1 MRLSRRT
8 LLGSMAVTGAALA
21 MPSIVRAQEDESFW
35 DGLTR
40 GRMMRDTDQQG
51 NTATAKSLVDT
62 IEPILSYDTAYNLQ
76 LAIQNHEQFIAAG
89 GGWAAPSRETFGLSV
104 GKSGKAVTQ
113 LKQRL
118 MTNGDMPYEKRVSN
132 DFDNSLD
139 AALRAFQ
146 ARHGLIINGQVDE
159 PTFYALAVP
168 VEYRLNQLRLNA
180 MRIEQWAAALSDRY
194 VVVNIPAAVVEAV
207 ENSQVVQRHNSV
219 VGKVDRATPIL
230 NSKIFQVKFNPY
242 WTVPKSIIEKDMIK
256 YMNEDPEYLTK
267 FKIRIFDG
275 KGNEIP
281 PTAIDWTTKDAVKYT
296 FRQDPGG
303 ENSMGHC
310 KIDFYNKHD
319 VYMHDTPQKAL
330 FGENA
335 RFHSSGCMR
344 CENIEELVAWLLRDN
359 GGGWNPQSVLQ
370 AWDQGMREDIKLDV
384 QVPIHTTY
392 ITAWANR
399 QGSVSFRDDVYN
411 FDAQGTVSF
420 TDA

>member
-1 MRLSRRT
+1 
-8 LLGSMAVTGAALA
+8 
-21 MPSIVRAQEDESFW
+21 MPAIVRAEDNEFW
-35 DGLTR
+35 DVFNKER
-40 GRMMRDTDQQG
+40 SIANVDTEG
-51 NTATAKSLVDT
+51 NTATAKQLVDT

-76 LAIQNHEQFIAAG
+76 AAIANYEAFVAANG
-89 GGWAAPSRETFGLSV
+89 NWDEPTRETFGLKLGV
-104 GKSGKAVTQ
+104 KRKAVAA
-113 LKQRL
+113 LKRRL
-118 MTNGDMPYEKRVSN
+118 MINGDMPLDKKIN
-132 DFDNSLD
+132 DEFDSKLD
-139 AALRAFQ
+139 AAVRLFQ
-146 ARHGLIINGQVDE
+146 ARHGLVINGAIDE
-159 PTFYALAVP
+159 ATFYALAVP
-168 VEYRLNQLRLNA
+168 ADYRLNQLRLNA
-180 MRIEQWAAALSDRY
+180 QRIQYWAQALSDRY
-194 VVVNIPAAVVEAV
+194 VCVNIPAATVEAV
-207 ENSQVVQRHNSV
+207 EGSQVIQRHNSV

-242 WTVPKSIIEKDMIK
+242 WTVPRSIIEKDLVR

-267 FKIRIFDG
+267 FKIRVFDG
-275 KGNEIP
+275 KGNEVP
-281 PTAIDWTTKDAVKYT
+281 PSSLDWSSATDPLRYN

-359 GGGWNPQSVLQ
+359 GGDWNPQSVLA

-399 QGSVSFRDDVYN
+399 QGTVSFRDDVYQY
-411 FDAQGTVSF
+411 DAQGITSF
-420 TDA
+420 SDA

>member
-1 MRLSRRT
+1 
-8 LLGSMAVTGAALA
+8 MATVGVGLA
-21 MPSIVRAQEDESFW
+21 MPSIARAGFFGKDAPVA
-35 DGLTR
+35 
-40 GRMMRDTDQQG
+40 DTDG
-51 NTATAKSLVDT
+51 NTATAKALIDT
-62 IEPILSYDTAYNLQ
+62 IEPILSYDTAYNLE
-76 LAIQNHEQFIAAG
+76 LAIQNYEAFIQVNG
-89 GGWAAPSRETFGLSV
+89 NWDEPTRETFGLKL
-104 GKSGKAVTQ
+104 GDKRKAAGA
-113 LKQRL
+113 LKRRL
-118 MTNGDMPYEKRVSN
+118 MINGDMPPQNKL
-132 DFDNSLD
+132 DDQFDATLD
-139 AALRAFQ
+139 AAVRLFQ
-146 ARHGLIINGQVDE
+146 ARHGLVINGQVDE
-159 PTFYALAVP
+159 ATFYALSVP
-168 VEYRLNQLRLNA
+168 ASYRLSQLRLNA
-180 MRIEQWAAALSDRY
+180 QRIQFWAQALSDRY
-194 VVVNIPAAVVEAV
+194 VCVNIPAATVEAV
-207 ENSQVVQRHNSV
+207 EASQVVQRHNSV

-242 WTVPKSIIEKDMIK
+242 WTVPKSIIEKDLIK

-281 PTAIDWTTKDAVKYT
+281 PYEIDWSTKEAVKYT

-310 KIDFYNKHD
+310 KIDFHNKHD

-359 GGGWNPQSVLQ
+359 NGGWNPQTVLD
-370 AWDQGMREDIKLDV
+370 AWAQGMREDIKLNV

-399 QGSVSFRDDVYN
+399 QGTVSFRDDVYQY
-411 FDAQGTVSF
+411 DAQGVVSF
-420 TDA
+420 SDA